1 MQRLSLILLTWLSA
15 LTMSAEGFQ
24 YLTFETTEG
33 VRISVPAESL
43 TMTFSG
49 ASLKAGKE
57 TFTLENLKKMYF
69 STSDETTGISEKLRV
84 NSEETATAIY
94 DLQGHKVTKEQM
106 RSGQVYQTMQIR
118 KQSKSLNLFQVKTEV
133 MGLLV
138 ILFTIS

>member
-69 STSDETTGISEKLRV
+69 STLDETTGISENLRV
-84 NSEETATAIY
+84 NSEEFANTIY

-106 RSGQVYQTMQIR
+106 RSGQVYI
-118 KQSKSLNLFQVKTEV
+118 VKTNHGTHKLTV
-133 MGLLV
+133 K
-138 ILFTIS
+138 